1 MLFWRVPGAGSPS
14 AQVRA
19 TANHHVRTY
28 VEQWPA
34 LTFCRPG
41 KRSPGVLRCGDR
53 RSLGGALLSCFRR
66 DRWAAARFRCPN
78 PAQSLLILPY
88 PRRRLRAAIPTN
100 APKSGPYRGS
110 ARSLCKQAATGSIPL
125 AASMSRRQARWGP
138 WSSVFERAPARRLAC
153 RARST
158 AADAVLDVSQAFLD
172 ERPRQG
178 RASIRAYWDQMW
190 DISGGVRGDPV
201 EVLDVGGGRYV
212 VVVAFGLVG
221 KLSGADVTGKGA
233 MVYTLRDGLITRLD
247 MFPDRERALEAV
259 GLAE

>member
-1 MLFWRVPGAGSPS
+1 
-14 AQVRA
+14 
-19 TANHHVRTY
+19 
-28 VEQWPA
+28 
-34 LTFCRPG
+34 
-41 KRSPGVLRCGDR
+41 
-53 RSLGGALLSCFRR
+53 
-66 DRWAAARFRCPN
+66 
-78 PAQSLLILPY
+78 
-88 PRRRLRAAIPTN
+88 
-100 APKSGPYRGS
+100 
-110 ARSLCKQAATGSIPL
+110 
-125 AASMSRRQARWGP
+125 
-138 WSSVFERAPARRLAC
+138 
-153 RARST
+153 
-158 AADAVLDVSQAFLD
+158 VLDVSQVFLD

-233 MVYTLRDGLITRLD
+233 MVYTLTDGLITRLD